1 MTHPTYET
9 LVNYIENKLIEADR
23 IKVDEH
29 LSHPCLQCKSKL
41 AQLHTVLE
49 TATTDKTVAPPADVL
64 SRAIAIYQKPAKAT
78 HPILRVLA
86 TLQFDNR
93 IQLSAMASRGVSRAH
108 QMLFTTQ
115 QVDIDLKITPEH
127 SQHTLVGQILGSEQT
142 AEASMAFVS
151 LQNKAGKPLMGTETG
166 SLGQFTF
173 RQIPSGIYDLVFD
186 LGSQEIAINSLEF
199 GND

>member
-1 MTHPTYET
+1 MIHPNYKT

-29 LSHPCLQCKSKL
+29 LSHPCPQCKSKL
-41 AQLHTVLE
+41 AQLHAVLE
-49 TATTDKTVAPPADVL
+49 AVATDKTVAPPADVL
-64 SRAIAIYQKPAKAT
+64 SRAIDLHRKPAKAT

-93 IQLSAMASRGVSRAH
+93 IQMSAMASRGVSRAH
-108 QMLFTTQ
+108 QLLYTTKQ
-115 QVDIDLKITPEH
+115 LDIDLKITPEH

-142 AEASMAFVS
+142 DEISTAFVS
-151 LQNKAGKPLMGTETG
+151 LQNKTGKPLMGTETG
-166 SLGQFTF
+166 SLGQFAF

-186 LGSQEIAINSLEF
+186 LGSQEVAINSLEF
-199 GND
+199 IND